1 MLNKMY
7 FLLYLLFCFAL
18 VSCKDRSNRT
28 NPKNF
33 SKMKNLGIYAFLLF
47 SLFACKSTE
56 IDNELPIG
64 CTEQS
69 NPIALDYTQQY
80 VTIPDPSFEY
90 VLVYW
95 KLDSDGEVN
104 GKMLMSDALKI
115 TELNVESFSSAEE
128 YIIKDLTGIE
138 YFKNLKKLSVRNCLE
153 DSLDLTNNTQLADL
167 SFFAFW
173 GGGGS
178 YKVEQ
183 TLSHLKMHPSNKLKS
198 LELAIVW
205 MKEID
210 ISGFP
215 NLESILFSSD
225 PLSTIYV
232 ASKEQKERLVNNQT
246 VITKSNQTVEYKV
259 CRRND

>member
-1 MLNKMY
+1 M
-7 FLLYLLFCFAL
+7 
-18 VSCKDRSNRT
+18 
-28 NPKNF
+28 
-33 SKMKNLGIYAFLLF
+33 F

-56 IDNELPIG
+56 IEDELPVG

-69 NPIALDYTQQY
+69 NPIILDYSQQY
-80 VTIPDPSFEY
+80 VAIPDPSFEY

-95 KLDSDGEVN
+95 KFDSDGEVN
-104 GKMLMSDALKI
+104 GKMLMSDVLKI

-153 DSLDLTNNTQLADL
+153 DSLDLTNNTQLTDL

-178 YKVEQ
+178 YKVDQ
-183 TLSHLKMHPSNKLKS
+183 TLSQLKLSPSNQLKT
-198 LELAIVW
+198 LELSVVW
-205 MKEID
+205 MQEID

-215 NLESILFSSD
+215 NLENILFSSD
-225 PLSTIYV
+225 PLNTIYV
-232 ASKEQKERLVNNQT
+232 ASKEQKENLINNQT
-246 VITKSNQTVEYKV
+246 VITKSNQTVEYRV
-259 CRRND
+259 CAK

>member
-1 MLNKMY
+1 
-7 FLLYLLFCFAL
+7 
-18 VSCKDRSNRT
+18 
-28 NPKNF
+28 
-33 SKMKNLGIYAFLLF
+33 MKNLIIYVILLL

-56 IDNELPIG
+56 IEDELPIG

-69 NPIALDYTQQY
+69 NPITLDYSQQY
-80 VTIPDPSFEY
+80 VAIPDPSFEY

-95 KLDSDGEVN
+95 KFDSDGEVN

-115 TELNVESFSSAEE
+115 TEIHINSFSSAEE

-138 YFKNLKKLSVRNCLE
+138 YFKNLRKLGVTNCLE
-153 DSLDLTNNTQLADL
+153 DSLDLTNNTQLTDL

-178 YKVEQ
+178 YKVDQ
-183 TLSHLKMHPSNKLKS
+183 TLSQLKMNPSNQLKT
-198 LELAIVW
+198 LELAVVW

-215 NLESILFSSD
+215 NLENILFSST
-225 PLSTIYV
+225 PLNTIYV
-232 ASKEQKERLVNNQT
+232 ASKEQKERLVNGQT
-246 VITKSNQTVEYKV
+246 VITRSNQTVEYKI
-259 CRRND
+259 CNRDK